1 VLLALSEQIGFAWAY
16 AIAAFSVVGIVAG
29 YTVAAAQS
37 RRAGATLGALLVL
50 VYALLYG
57 LVISE
62 QYSLLMGAVALL
74 AGITALMYL
83 TRRIDWYGAGIVAGS
98 AAGRISP

>member
-1 VLLALSEQIGFAWAY
+1 MGIISWIILGLIAGALGKFIMPGKDGGGCLVTC
-16 AIAAFSVVGIVAG
+16 ILGIV
-29 YTVAAAQS
+29 
-37 RRAGATLGALLVL
+37 GALLGGYL
-50 VYALLYG
+50 GYAIG
-57 LVISE
+57 
-62 QYSLLMGAVALL
+62 ALL